1 VVVRRRR
8 VHRSVDGVE
17 LRGGGVV
24 PGSAW
29 RRPDLPYFGAEVR
42 TLEPPRLVGAR
53 PHLVGARPAEPRVAD
68 GRRRQRVP
76 SAGGVVVGPSR
87 GPAAARRQG
96 TRRSTAAGRRQT
108 AFSDRSQ

>member
-8 VHRSVDGVE
+8 VHRGVDGVV

-53 PHLVGARPAEPRVAD
+53 PAEPRVAD

-76 SAGGVVVGPSR
+76 SAGGVVVGASR

-96 TRRSTAAGRRQT
+96 TRRSTADGRRQT